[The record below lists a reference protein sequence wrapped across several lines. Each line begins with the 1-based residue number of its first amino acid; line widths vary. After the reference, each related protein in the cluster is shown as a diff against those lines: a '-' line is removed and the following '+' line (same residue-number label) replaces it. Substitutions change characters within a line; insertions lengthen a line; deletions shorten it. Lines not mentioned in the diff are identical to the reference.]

1 VGTRNRNVERVTG
14 LVPTYS
20 LRPATPA
27 DADAVA
33 ALVDAAY
40 GHYVERIG
48 RPPGPMTE
56 DYSQVIRERQVT
68 VAEDGGEIVGFVVTG
83 PGDEGF
89 LLDNVAVH
97 PSHQGSGL
105 GRTLLELAE
114 AEARQAGFDSIY
126 LYTHEKMTENRAM
139 YARIG
144 YVEYERR
151 SEHGLA
157 RVFMRKRL
165 S

>member
-1 VGTRNRNVERVTG
+1 MADS
-14 LVPTYS
+14 L

-48 RPPGPMTE
+48 RLPGPMTE
-56 DYSQVIRERQVT
+56 DYAQVIRDRQVT
-68 VAEDGGEIVGFVVTG
+68 VVEAGGEVVGLVVTG

-126 LYTHEKMTENRAM
+126 LYTHERMTENQAM

-144 YVEYERR
+144 YFEYERR
-151 SEHGLA
+151 SEHGLS

-165 S
+165 SG